1 MTTTHFDLIKFSNM
15 SSVLATTI
23 ANNRKRIRNQVLKRR
38 SSFVK
43 IRKVGFIS
51 DVTVGEF
58 LEHFI
63 YTKSSEW
70 STQFPDSNG
79 QNQSPIN
86 LVSKTA
92 VYDPKFKE
100 KLLSISYSSSRETD
114 FLNNGQTVVIYP
126 KSRND
131 TSVRQEQAVRS
142 VITGGP
148 LDDDEY
154 ELAEIRFHWGRC
166 SGRGSEHTVNGKAFP
181 MELQFIHWNST
192 LYQNLEEATGKDNGI
207 AAICLFVQIG
217 RENPAFK
224 ALIADS
230 LDDILYKG
238 RQKTTYAPFNPASLL
253 PVSELLQDYWVYDGS
268 LTHPPCSENVTWILL
283 RYPLL
288 LSQEQAMDFRR
299 LNTYSQE
306 TKVTNA
312 YEGKL
317 VDNFRPIQPLNG
329 RKIRASFQ

>member
-1 MTTTHFDLIKFSNM
+1 MSFCINILKKIWHCLRFVCVTQVSFSPSDDGPNRPVKRTN
-15 SSVLATTI
+15 SSSWMINIVRTIRFKHDALKDHGFWYLMLATTI
-23 ANNRKRIRNQVLKRR
+23 ANNRKRIRNQVLKRP

-43 IRKVGFIS
+43 VRKVGFVS

-79 QNQSPIN
+79 TKQSPIN

-92 VYDPKFKE
+92 IYDPKLRE
-100 KLLSISYSSSRETD
+100 KLLSISYTSSRETD

-192 LYQNLEEATGKDNGI
+192 LYQNLEEATGKENGI

-217 RENPAFK
+217 RENPAFR

-230 LDDILYKG
+230 
-238 RQKTTYAPFNPASLL
+238 
-253 PVSELLQDYWVYDGS
+253 YW
-268 LTHPPCSENVTWILL
+268 
-283 RYPLL
+283 
-288 LSQEQAMDFRR
+288 
-299 LNTYSQE
+299 
-306 TKVTNA
+306 
-312 YEGKL
+312 
-317 VDNFRPIQPLNG
+317 
-329 RKIRASFQ
+329 